1 MPSLKRRGP
10 LAVVGCALAACAVWD
25 VGPVRADPA
34 PAYEVLL
41 ERIGRNAPAQV
52 EADAL
57 LEAAEARLRQAG
69 VRANP
74 ELALRADGVLGGKP
88 YAGWGE
94 AEISLDLTQNLE
106 LGGRRG
112 ARVDVARAE
121 VGVSA
126 LRREQAGID
135 TVARLALT
143 YAEAEAAERRFALAE
158 DALTLAVADAR
169 AALVL
174 VEEGREP
181 LLRGIQAETE
191 AAMAR
196 AAVEGARAERDVA
209 FARLTAEAMLP
220 TPVTSVRAGVQAGV
234 QAGVLDRTSPATLD
248 AAASLA
254 VRVAEAEAEAAERR
268 IGREQAEARPNISAS
283 LGVTR
288 YQAEDA
294 TALTVGL
301 SMPLPLF
308 DRNRGNIDAARAEH
322 RAAEARVAGARLAD
336 AANRSAALARL
347 RASASRV
354 AAGDMGVASAE
365 EAYRLS
371 RLGFEAGRISQ
382 LELRSTRV
390 ALISARDVA
399 VEARLARVRAEIELA
414 RLQGRAPFEGGR

>member
-1 MPSLKRRGP
+1 MSSLKRRGP

-34 PAYEVLL
+34 PAYEILL

-220 TPVTSVRAGVQAGV
+220 TPVTSVG
-234 QAGVLDRTSPATLD
+234 AGVLDRTSPATLD

-254 VRVAEAEAEAAERR
+254 VRVAEAEAESAERR
-268 IGREQAEARPNISAS
+268 IGRERAEARPNISAS

-336 AANRSAALARL
+336 AADRSAALARL

-390 ALISARDVA
+390 ALISARDAA

>member
-1 MPSLKRRGP
+1 MSSLKRRGP

-34 PAYEVLL
+34 PAYEILL

-196 AAVEGARAERDVA
+196 AAVEDARAERDVA

-220 TPVTSVRAGVQAGV
+220 TPVTSVRAGV

-336 AANRSAALARL
+336 AADRRAALARL

-390 ALISARDVA
+390 ALISARDAA